1 MTDKRGLDRSRDK
14 KVSLPLKIKGL
25 VFVAVM
31 ITLVIFITIVVA
43 MPQVRKTM
51 SGMVQGYIH
60 DVVVS
65 NGQILGTEVSARGRT
80 ALSKEKLETLFK
92 DLKIQNVESS
102 YAYVVDADGTMLY
115 HPTAEKIGQPVENEV
130 ITKVVKEI
138 ASGKVPEADIVTY
151 DFKGEVKYAGYY
163 VNPEADFILVISA
176 DESDVFSSV
185 SHVEAVMAVSGGI
198 AEVICLIIAFI
209 GFHILID
216 PLRKIAQIV
225 ARMGE
230 LNFTKDPELDKLL
243 KSRDETGLMARSV
256 CEVQEKLGEV
266 VSELKGQSEK
276 LYTSSDSLSKNA
288 SLTAGTIGQI
298 NSAVRDM
305 AEGASSQAQDTQT
318 ATESVIV
325 IGNMVE
331 ETNEE
336 VSGLRSNV
344 ERMKESG
351 EAANDNLKE
360 LEEINSEVK
369 ESIEEIYRQ
378 TNTTNESAMKIKDAI
393 ALITSI
399 AEETNLLSL
408 NASIE
413 AARAGEQGKG
423 FAVVA
428 NQIQKLAEQSND
440 SAMKVQ
446 GITNML
452 MEDSEKAV
460 VTMDKVKK
468 IMDTQMQK
476 VDTTGSMFSEV
487 QEGIEHSMHGIT
499 SISEKTQNMDQARVN
514 VVDIVQNLTAIAEQN
529 AAGTE
534 EASASVTEVSTVVDD
549 ISKNAKQLLDVAE
562 VIDQHMKK
570 FSVDSAE

>member
-1 MTDKRGLDRSRDK
+1 MTDKRGLARSRDK

-25 VFVAVM
+25 IFVAIM

-51 SGMVQGYIH
+51 SATVQGYIH

-65 NGQILGTEVSARGRT
+65 NGQILGTEVSARGRS
-80 ALSKEKLETLFK
+80 ALSKNKLETLFK

-102 YAYVVDADGTMLY
+102 YAYVVDSDGTMLY

-130 ITKVVKEI
+130 IIKVVKEI
-138 ASGKVPEADIVTY
+138 SSGKVPEADIVTY
-151 DFKGEVKYAGYY
+151 NFKGEVKYAGYY

-185 SHVEAVMAVSGGI
+185 SHVETVMAISGGI

-230 LNFTKDPELDKLL
+230 LDFTKDPELNKLL

-266 VSELKGQSEK
+266 VAELKEQSDK

-288 SLTAGTIGQI
+288 SVTAGTIGQI

-351 EAANDNLKE
+351 EAANANLKE

-378 TNTTNESAMKIKDAI
+378 TNTTNESALKIKDAI

-413 AARAGEQGKG
+413 AARAGEQG
-423 FAVVA
+423 
-428 NQIQKLAEQSND
+428 
-440 SAMKVQ
+440 
-446 GITNML
+446 ITNML

-460 VTMDKVKK
+460 VTMDKVKR

-487 QEGIEHSMHGIT
+487 QEGIGHSMRGIT

-570 FSVDSAE
+570 FSVDTVE

>member
-1 MTDKRGLDRSRDK
+1 
-14 KVSLPLKIKGL
+14 
-25 VFVAVM
+25 
-31 ITLVIFITIVVA
+31 
-43 MPQVRKTM
+43 
-51 SGMVQGYIH
+51 
-60 DVVVS
+60 
-65 NGQILGTEVSARGRT
+65 
-80 ALSKEKLETLFK
+80 
-92 DLKIQNVESS
+92 
-102 YAYVVDADGTMLY
+102 
-115 HPTAEKIGQPVENEV
+115 
-130 ITKVVKEI
+130 
-138 ASGKVPEADIVTY
+138 
-151 DFKGEVKYAGYY
+151 
-163 VNPEADFILVISA
+163 
-176 DESDVFSSV
+176 
-185 SHVEAVMAVSGGI
+185 
-198 AEVICLIIAFI
+198 
-209 GFHILID
+209 
-216 PLRKIAQIV
+216 
-225 ARMGE
+225 
-230 LNFTKDPELDKLL
+230 
-243 KSRDETGLMARSV
+243 
-256 CEVQEKLGEV
+256 
-266 VSELKGQSEK
+266 
-276 LYTSSDSLSKNA
+276 
-288 SLTAGTIGQI
+288 
-298 NSAVRDM
+298 M

-351 EAANDNLKE
+351 EAANCNLKE

-468 IMDTQMQK
+468 IMETQMQK
-476 VDTTGSMFSEV
+476 VDTTGTMFTEV
-487 QEGIEHSMHGIT
+487 QEGIEKSMHGIT
-499 SISEKTQNMDQARVN
+499 TISEKTQNMDQARVN
-514 VVDIVQNLTAIAEQN
+514 VVDIVQNLTAIAEEN

-534 EASASVTEVSTVVDD
+534 EASASVTEVSAVVDD
-549 ISKNAKQLLDVAE
+549 ISNNAKQLLDVAQ

-570 FSVDSAE
+570 FSVD